1 MSEFIHVEPVRY
13 WCHKILPL
21 VYDDSL
27 SYMELLNKVV
37 YKLNEVVNN
46 NNELPTY
53 ITEQIKNYI
62 NSGEIS
68 KVVQDILANYSLN
81 VKFPPEGITPAVG
94 DGTADDTAAF
104 QGCLDYAH
112 EHGGMMVFVPA
123 GKYLCGNLTMY
134 SGCSIKGD
142 GRYDT
147 TIVMRGGVSN
157 PFIGGELDA
166 VQIAD
171 IGIDGNADIQV
182 NNVDVFNVKLS
193 NALLTNLFLTDGYTL
208 LKIQENGGDIQID
221 NVVFDK
227 AVVRAVDLIKGVSSR
242 VQMSQVICRNVSK
255 LNGESAMRIGTDG
268 GFYDSIISVANAPI
282 GIEVTGNNN
291 YVVGTVVNAVDS
303 CKDTG
308 ENNNIK
314 IVGEEENYTI
324 SGEHKFKA
332 GSDNVNVTGNRT
344 VQVGGNNEFIGNANY
359 DFRVHGDRGVHVD
372 GVDSVNVGSQNV
384 VVNGNS
390 TFRSAGQRT
399 EQYDQS
405 VTETIAVRKTITAD
419 TIFADTNKPIMYSEV
434 RELNR
439 AFKVVPMLDKN
450 GQPYNLLVEGEHID
464 EVGMS
469 YVSFEQFGAVGDGV
483 TDDTMAIK
491 NAIAFATKNNR
502 GVSALPR
509 NYKITD
515 TITVAIDKIKYFICP
530 GKFLADITDK
540 PCVHFID
547 ESKSHT
553 DGVIICRVEGTSGFG
568 GYVFPTENEDYQFGE
583 LPMVGIK
590 LTGVNRSYIYANANN
605 CNIGIQLE
613 AIGKGVVFNTL
624 IIDAVYDC
632 VIGLDLN
639 GKTGGW
645 VNDNLIMNGG
655 YQVNTKYSA
664 YNTRTISIRLTGTTY
679 ECNNNVFIK
688 PSFETGGLP
697 VYIVKGSYNS
707 FEKCRDE
714 NGSSRI
720 YMRVD
725 EGQLNTYES
734 GYGYSI
740 PVFTGAQ
747 HYGNIAS
754 SPLYEYAA
762 YKMLPLVQWKFD
774 KNKAHLIGTRGESGS
789 ITVVDDVMTVDN
801 ISSMVLNQPRA
812 GVWNTSFNTDGTL
825 KVTGTEYIG
834 WLVRADAID
843 AIRIAA
849 NTTLSLAVVGF
860 NSNGKHLVP
869 NDEFAGLSFGG
880 VWKGDGYYTCGP
892 ITHDGKILC
901 VNKKVS
907 SYYFIGV
914 SGDTIDEVNI
924 YYKPSHTDNEI
935 NMPILCTPF
944 ITQKNTNDIKIT
956 TATIADKCSA
966 GKLLL
971 ANDHEL
977 KTDAGKKYYRIGWI
991 KPTDDA
997 TTWNEVKAYQS

>member
-53 ITEQIKNYI
+53 IAEQIKNYI

-242 VQMSQVICRNVSK
+242 VQMNQVICRNVSK
-255 LNGESAMRIGTDG
+255 LNGESAIRIGTDG
-268 GFYDSIISVANAPI
+268 GFYDSVISVANAPI

-314 IVGEEENYTI
+314 IIGEEENYTV
-324 SGEHKFKA
+324 SG
-332 GSDNVNVTGNRT
+332 
-344 VQVGGNNEFIGNANY
+344 NY
-359 DFRVHGDRGVHVD
+359 MFRAHGDRGVHVD

-384 VVNGNS
+384 VVNGDS

-405 VTETIAVRKTITAD
+405 VTENVAVRKTINAD
-419 TIFADTNKPIMYSEV
+419 TIFANTKKPIMYSEV

-450 GQPYNLLVEGEHID
+450 GQPYNLLVEGDNID
-464 EVGMS
+464 EVGMT
-469 YVSFEQFGAVGDGV
+469 YVTFEQFGAVGDGV
-483 TDDTMAIK
+483 TDDTTAIK
-491 NAIAFATKNNR
+491 NAIAFAAENNR

-509 NYKITD
+509 TYKITD
-515 TITVAIDKIKYFICP
+515 TITVDVTKIKYFNCP
-530 GKFLADITDK
+530 GKFLADLTDK
-540 PCVHFID
+540 PCLHFVDQSNNVNTATIVCNV
-547 ESKSHT
+547 
-553 DGVIICRVEGTSGFG
+553 DGSSAFG
-568 GYVFPTENEDYQFGE
+568 GYIFPTQNEDYQFNE

-590 LTGVNRSYIYANANN
+590 LTGINRSYIRASASN
-605 CNIGIQLE
+605 CNIGVQLE
-613 AIGKGVVFNTL
+613 AIGKGVVFNTMTL
-624 IIDAVYDC
+624 GLMLNC

-639 GKTGGW
+639 TKTTGW
-645 VNDNLIMNGG
+645 ANDNLFLNGN
-655 YQVNTKYSA
+655 YQIDSA
-664 YNTRTISIRLTGTTY
+664 YYEPGYAGRAIAIRLLGGSHD
-679 ECNNNVFIK
+679 CNNNVFIK
-688 PSFETGGLP
+688 PSFEMGGLP
-697 VYIVKGSYNS
+697 VYIKEGSFNH
-707 FEKCRDE
+707 FERCRDE
-714 NGSSRI
+714 NRTSAI

-725 EGQLNTYES
+725 GGQLNSYDS
-734 GYGYSI
+734 GYGLSL
-740 PVFTGAQ
+740 PEFTGSN
-747 HYGNIAS
+747 HYGNIVS
-754 SPLYEYAA
+754 SPLYDLVA
-762 YKMLPLVQWKFD
+762 YKMLPLISWKFD
-774 KNKAHLIGTRGESGS
+774 KNKMHLIGVRGASGS
-789 ITVVDDVMTVDN
+789 ITVIDDVMTTGNVN
-801 ISSMVLNQPRA
+801 NMVFNEPRPI
-812 GVWNTSFNTDGTL
+812 VWNTSFNDDGTL
-825 KVTGTEYIG
+825 KCIGTEFVG
-834 WLVRADAID
+834 WMVRADAVD
-843 AIRIAA
+843 AFYITA
-849 NTTLSLAVVGF
+849 NTNVEFAVVGF
-860 NSNGKHLVP
+860 NANGEHLTP
-869 NDEFAGLSFGG
+869 NDEFKGLGFAGIW
-880 VWKGDGYYTCGP
+880 VQDGRYTGSNLTP
-892 ITHDGKILC
+892 NNGAVIC
-901 VNKKVS
+901 VNNKVS
-907 SYYFIGV
+907 NYYFIGV
-914 SGDTIDEVNI
+914 KGDSIDEISV
-924 YYKPSHTDNEI
+924 YYKPAHI
-935 NMPILCTPF
+935 NVPHNLPVLCTPF
-944 ITQKNTNDIKIT
+944 ITQKNTSDIKIT
-956 TATIADKCSA
+956 TGSITDKCTS
-966 GKLLL
+966 GKMLM
-971 ANDHEL
+971 ANDSEL
-977 KTDAGKKYYRIGWI
+977 KTDANKQYYRIGWI
-991 KPTDDA
+991 KPSDDA
-997 TTWNEVKAYQS
+997 TTWNEVKTYQS

>member
-1 MSEFIHVEPVRY
+1 MSDFIHVDPVRY

-37 YKLNEVVNN
+37 YKLNELVNN
-46 NNELPTY
+46 NNELPAY
-53 ITEQIKNYI
+53 IAEQIKNYI
-62 NSGEIS
+62 SSGEIK

-112 EHGGMMVFVPA
+112 EHGGMIVFVPA

-182 NNVDVFNVKLS
+182 NNIDVFNVRLS
-193 NALLTNLFLTDGYTL
+193 NALLTNLFITDGYTL

-221 NVVFDK
+221 NIVFDK
-227 AVVRAVDLIKGVSSR
+227 CVVRAVDLIKGVSSR

-291 YVVGTVVNAVDS
+291 YIVGTVVNAVDS

-314 IVGEEENYTI
+314 IVGEEENYNI
-324 SGEHKFKA
+324 SGSK
-332 GSDNVNVTGNRT
+332 
-344 VQVGGNNEFIGNANY
+344 
-359 DFRVHGDRGVHVD
+359 
-372 GVDSVNVGSQNV
+372 NV
-384 VVNGNS
+384 VVNGNI
-390 TFRSAGQRT
+390 TL
-399 EQYDQS
+399 
-405 VTETIAVRKTITAD
+405 KTD

-434 RELNR
+434 QELNR
-439 AFKVVPMLDKN
+439 AFKTIPMRDKSGN
-450 GQPYNLLVEGEHID
+450 PYNLLVEGEHIN

-469 YVSFEQFGAVGDGV
+469 YVTFEQFGAVGDGV
-483 TDDTMAIK
+483 TDDTTAIK
-491 NAIAFATKNNR
+491 NAIAFASENKR

-515 TITVAIDKIKYFICP
+515 TISVPLDNIKYFICP
-530 GKFLADITDK
+530 GKFLADITGK
-540 PCVHFID
+540 PCVHFMQNENATTNATILCNV
-547 ESKSHT
+547 
-553 DGVIICRVEGTSGFG
+553 DGSRGFG
-568 GYVFPTENEDYQFGE
+568 GYAFPAENEDYQFGE

-590 LTGVNRSYIYANANN
+590 LTNVNRSYIRASAIN

-613 AIGKGVVFNTL
+613 AVGVGVVFNTL
-624 IIDAVYDC
+624 VVDDVYNC

-639 GKTGGW
+639 GKTNGW

-655 YQVNTKYSA
+655 YQIDSKYSD
-664 YNTRTISIRLTGTTY
+664 YNTRTIAIRLTGTTY
-679 ECNNNVFIK
+679 GCNNNVFIK

-697 VYIVKGSYNS
+697 VYIVKGDYNT

-714 NGSSRI
+714 NGTSKI

-725 EGQLNTYES
+725 SGQLNSYES
-734 GYGYSI
+734 GYGYSV
-740 PVFTGAQ
+740 PEFTGA
-747 HYGNIAS
+747 HSYGNIVS
-754 SPLYEYAA
+754 SPLYEYCA

-774 KNKAHLIGTRGESGS
+774 KTKMHLIGNRGSGDS
-789 ITVVDDVMTVDN
+789 IAVIDDVMTVENVDN
-801 ISSMVLNQPRA
+801 MSLNQPRPLI
-812 GVWNTSFNTDGTL
+812 WSISFNDDGTL
-825 KVTGTEYIG
+825 RATGLSAIG
-834 WLVRADAID
+834 WLVNANAID
-843 AIRIAA
+843 AIRITS
-849 NTTLSLAVVGF
+849 NTTIGLMLVGF
-860 NSNGKHLVP
+860 NANGEHLTP
-869 NDEFAGLSFGG
+869 NDEFTGLSFAGIWRQDNHYTG
-880 VWKGDGYYTCGP
+880 STFSVDGQ
-892 ITHDGKILC
+892 IIC
-901 VNKKVS
+901 VNKRVS
-907 SYYFIGV
+907 DYYFIGV
-914 SGDTIDEVNI
+914 NGNSIDEVNI
-924 YYKPSHTDNEI
+924 YYKPANTSSPI
-935 NMPILCTPF
+935 NMPVLCAPF
-944 ITQKNTNDIKIT
+944 ITQKNTSDIKIT
-956 TATIADKCSA
+956 TPNITDKCSA
-966 GKLLL
+966 GKMLL
-971 ANDHEL
+971 ANNPEL
-977 KTDAGKKYYRIGWI
+977 KTDADKTYYTVGWI

>member
-53 ITEQIKNYI
+53 IAEQIKNYI

-182 NNVDVFNVKLS
+182 NNVDIFNVKLS

-221 NVVFDK
+221 NVVLDK

-242 VQMSQVICRNVSK
+242 VQMNQVICRNVSK

-268 GFYDSIISVANAPI
+268 GFYDSVISVANAPI

-314 IVGEEENYTI
+314 IIGEEENYTV
-324 SGEHKFKA
+324 SG
-332 GSDNVNVTGNRT
+332 
-344 VQVGGNNEFIGNANY
+344 NY
-359 DFRVHGDRGVHVD
+359 MFRAHGDRGVHVD

-384 VVNGNS
+384 VVNGDS

-405 VTETIAVRKTITAD
+405 VTENVAVRKTIKAD
-419 TIFADTNKPIMYSEV
+419 TIFADTKKPIMYSEV

-450 GQPYNLLVEGEHID
+450 GQPYNLLVEGDNID
-464 EVGMS
+464 DINAS

-483 TDDTMAIK
+483 TDDTTAIK
-491 NAIAFATKNNR
+491 NAVAEAENTGKNL
-502 GVSALPR
+502 VSLAKT
-509 NYKITD
+509 YFVTD
-515 TITVAIDKIKYFICP
+515 TIAIDCLKVKNINIVGTIKASFTDRTIL
-530 GKFLADITDK
+530 KFYMSDPNTVTNAVINCK
-540 PCVHFID
+540 V
-547 ESKSHT
+547 
-553 DGVIICRVEGTSGFG
+553 DGTNGFG
-568 GYVFPTENEDYQFGE
+568 GYQFPTASEDFNFPSFAMRGIE
-583 LPMVGIK
+583 LLDI
-590 LTGVNRSYIYANANN
+590 NRSVINCAVANCAA
-605 CNIGIQLE
+605 GIVLTNSS
-613 AIGKGVVFNTL
+613 AHGVVFNTVN
-624 IIDAVYDC
+624 IGDVYNC
-632 VIGLDLN
+632 VVSLSLEPAN
-639 GKTGGW
+639 GGW
-645 VNDNLIMNGG
+645 VNSNTFVGG
-655 YQVNTKYSA
+655 GFQIDSIYNA
-664 YNTRTISIRLTGTTY
+664 YNKRTVTIRLSGKGQ
-679 ECNNNVFIK
+679 NNVNSNTFIA

-697 VYIVKGSYNS
+697 ILFENASYNTARY
-707 FEKCRDE
+707 CRNE
-714 NGSSRI
+714 NGTNYIAKVAYVSQGNVI
-720 YMRVD
+720 TTLY
-725 EGQLNTYES
+725 GQEYLKILGDTSGNNIMKNTLADIVNNS
-734 GYGYSI
+734 VPI
-740 PVFTGAQ
+740 KIW
-747 HYGNIAS
+747 N
-754 SPLYEYAA
+754 
-762 YKMLPLVQWKFD
+762 FD
-774 KNKAHLIGTRGESGS
+774 KNKCFNVGNRGADNSSTIVDGMDLMDKQTTLKPAPYWNTEINDDYLTIIGNEILGCLVDTSIAKTFYVSGNAGSRVFILTLDANKDVIKDEPYGFSFNSFWESGIGYTS
-789 ITVVDDVMTVDN
+789 NPSTKGELMGVTFGEATKFAFIGYNGNVNNITILQQVSYGDTNLGVT
-801 ISSMVLNQPRA
+801 SRA
-812 GVWNTSFNTDGTL
+812 IRLTSDIGSRKIPNATIKSKCDTGTMLPACDPTGTALAYICTDG
-825 KVTGTEYIG
+825 
-834 WLVRADAID
+834 
-843 AIRIAA
+843 AA
-849 NTTLSLAVVGF
+849 QTW
-860 NSNGKHLVP
+860 
-869 NDEFAGLSFGG
+869 E
-880 VWKGDGYYTCGP
+880 
-892 ITHDGKILC
+892 
-901 VNKKVS
+901 
-907 SYYFIGV
+907 
-914 SGDTIDEVNI
+914 
-924 YYKPSHTDNEI
+924 EI
-935 NMPILCTPF
+935 
-944 ITQKNTNDIKIT
+944 K
-956 TATIADKCSA
+956 
-966 GKLLL
+966 
-971 ANDHEL
+971 
-977 KTDAGKKYYRIGWI
+977 
-991 KPTDDA
+991 KPT
-997 TTWNEVKAYQS
+997 TQTSTQV

>member
-46 NNELPTY
+46 NNEIPAY
-53 ITEQIKNYI
+53 IAEQIKNYI
-62 NSGEIS
+62 NSGEIR
-68 KVVQDILANYSLN
+68 KVVQNILANYSLN

-242 VQMSQVICRNVSK
+242 VQMTQVICRNVSK

-268 GFYDSIISVANAPI
+268 GFYDSIVSVANAPI

-314 IVGEEENYTI
+314 IVGEEESYNI
-324 SGEHKFKA
+324 SGNYMFRAH
-332 GSDNVNVTGNRT
+332 
-344 VQVGGNNEFIGNANY
+344 GG
-359 DFRVHGDRGVHVD
+359 RGVHVD

-384 VVNGNS
+384 VVNGDS
-390 TFRSAGQRT
+390 TFRTAGQRT

-405 VTETIAVRKTITAD
+405 VTENVAVRKTIKAD
-419 TIFADTNKPIMYSEV
+419 TIFADTKKPIMYSEV

-450 GQPYNLLVEGEHID
+450 GQPYNLLVEGDNID
-464 EVGMS
+464 DINAS

-483 TDDTMAIK
+483 TDDTTAIK
-491 NAIAFATKNNR
+491 NAVAEAENTGKNL
-502 GVSALPR
+502 VSLAKT
-509 NYKITD
+509 YFVTD
-515 TITVAIDKIKYFICP
+515 TIAIDCHKVKNVN
-530 GKFLADITDK
+530 ITGTIMASFTNRTILKLYTSAPDAVTNAVINCK
-540 PCVHFID
+540 V
-547 ESKSHT
+547 
-553 DGVIICRVEGTSGFG
+553 DGTNGFG
-568 GYVFPTENEDYQFGE
+568 GYQFPATDEGFDFPNFAMKGIE
-583 LPMVGIK
+583 LLDI
-590 LTGVNRSYIYANANN
+590 NRSIINCSAANCGA
-605 CNIGIQLE
+605 GIVLTNSSE
-613 AIGKGVVFNTL
+613 HGVVFNTVNIGDVYNCVVSL
-624 IIDAVYDC
+624 SLEPANSGWINSNTFVGGGFQIDS
-632 VIGLDLN
+632 
-639 GKTGGW
+639 
-645 VNDNLIMNGG
+645 
-655 YQVNTKYSA
+655 KYSA
-664 YNTRTISIRLTGTTY
+664 YNKRTVTIRLLKEKLT
-679 ECNNNVFIK
+679 CNSNTFIA

-697 VYIVKGSYNS
+697 LLFNDSGYNTVRFCRNENNTDYIAKFTANAQLNIVETLYGLIMPSAIGDGAANNKIVTLLSNS
-707 FEKCRDE
+707 FSDAICIKKWD
-714 NGSSRI
+714 
-720 YMRVD
+720 
-725 EGQLNTYES
+725 
-734 GYGYSI
+734 
-740 PVFTGAQ
+740 
-747 HYGNIAS
+747 
-754 SPLYEYAA
+754 
-762 YKMLPLVQWKFD
+762 FD
-774 KNKAHLIGTRGESGS
+774 KNKCFNVGTRGSTGSSTIIDGVDYVDASNIFNATSYWSCS
-789 ITVVDDVMTVDN
+789 ITDDGLIISGNDCIGCLIDTHAIKNFYISAGDDAATRIIPMNEQKQAIEEEPIGPSFREYWKVSGITAYTGSPLKSGTIAPLAVTQNTKYVFIGFTNKVKTFSIFCVPYTPDSVLGNTPN
-801 ISSMVLNQPRA
+801 ITRI
-812 GVWNTSFNTDGTL
+812 TSDIGARKIPSTDITSKCDTGAMLPACNPTGTALAYICTDGEAQTW
-825 KVTGTEYIG
+825 E
-834 WLVRADAID
+834 
-843 AIRIAA
+843 
-849 NTTLSLAVVGF
+849 
-860 NSNGKHLVP
+860 
-869 NDEFAGLSFGG
+869 
-880 VWKGDGYYTCGP
+880 
-892 ITHDGKILC
+892 
-901 VNKKVS
+901 
-907 SYYFIGV
+907 
-914 SGDTIDEVNI
+914 
-924 YYKPSHTDNEI
+924 EI
-935 NMPILCTPF
+935 
-944 ITQKNTNDIKIT
+944 K
-956 TATIADKCSA
+956 
-966 GKLLL
+966 
-971 ANDHEL
+971 
-977 KTDAGKKYYRIGWI
+977 
-991 KPTDDA
+991 KPTPQ
-997 TTWNEVKAYQS
+997 TNPTV

>member
-1 MSEFIHVEPVRY
+1 MSEFIHVDPVRY

-46 NNELPTY
+46 NNELPAY

-147 TIVMRGGVSN
+147 TVVMRGGVSS

-242 VQMSQVICRNVSK
+242 VQMTQVICRNVSK

-268 GFYDSIISVANAPI
+268 GFYDNIISVANAPV

-291 YVVGTVVNAVDS
+291 YVVGTVVNAIDS

-314 IVGEEENYTI
+314 IVGEEESYNI
-324 SGEHKFKA
+324 SGNKTVKIGGNKNTEI
-332 GSDNVNVTGNRT
+332 TGKRT
-344 VQVGGNNEFIGNANY
+344 VQVTGDNEVTTNGNYN
-359 DFRVHGDRGVHVD
+359 FRVHGDRGVHVD

-390 TFRSAGQRT
+390 AFRSAGQRT

-405 VTETIAVRKTITAD
+405 VTETIAVRKTISAD
-419 TIFADTNKPIMYSEV
+419 TIFADTKKPIMYSEV
-434 RELNR
+434 QELNR

-450 GQPYNLLVEGEHID
+450 GQPYNLLVEGDNID
-464 EVGMS
+464 EVGMT
-469 YVSFEQFGAVGDGV
+469 YVTFEQFGAVGDGV
-483 TDDTMAIK
+483 TDDTTAIK
-491 NAIAFATKNNR
+491 NAIAFAGENKR

-509 NYKITD
+509 TYKITD
-515 TITVAIDKIKYFICP
+515 TITVAVDKIKYFVCP

-540 PCVHFID
+540 PCLHFID
-547 ESKSHT
+547 NSKQPT
-553 DGVIICRVEGTSGFG
+553 NATITVNVDGNNGFG
-568 GYVFPTENEDYQFGE
+568 GYVFPAENENYQFGE
-583 LPMVGIK
+583 LAMVGIK
-590 LTGVNRSYIYANANN
+590 LTNVNRSYIRASAIN
-605 CNIGIQLE
+605 CNIGVQLE
-613 AIGKGVVFNTL
+613 AVGTGVVFNTL
-624 IIDAVYDC
+624 VVDDVYNC

-639 GKTGGW
+639 AKTNGW
-645 VNDNLIMNGG
+645 VNDNIIMNGG
-655 YQVNTKYSA
+655 YQIDSKYSD
-664 YNTRTISIRLTGTTY
+664 YKTRTISIRVTG
-679 ECNNNVFIK
+679 CNNNVFIK

-697 VYIVKGSYNS
+697 VYIVKGYYNT

-714 NGSSRI
+714 NGTSKI
-720 YMRVD
+720 YMRID
-725 EGQLNTYES
+725 KGQLNSYETA
-734 GYGYSI
+734 YGFSV
-740 PVFTGAQ
+740 PEFTGAN
-747 HYGNIAS
+747 HYGNIVS
-754 SPLYEYAA
+754 SPLYEYST

-774 KNKAHLIGTRGESGS
+774 KTKMHLIGNRGSDSS
-789 ITVVDDVMTVDN
+789 ITVIDDVMTTPN
-801 ISSMVLNQPRA
+801 INTVVLNEPRGA
-812 GVWNTSFNTDGTL
+812 IWNTSFNADGTL
-825 KVTGTEYIG
+825 KVTGTEAIG
-834 WLVRADAID
+834 WIIKADAID
-843 AIRIAA
+843 AIRVTS
-849 NTTLSLAVVGF
+849 NTTVKLMLVGF
-860 NSNGKHLVP
+860 NANGEHLTP
-869 NDEFAGLSFGG
+869 NDEFVGLSFASI
-880 VWKGDGYYTCGP
+880 WTQNGYYTASNFSK
-892 ITHDGKILC
+892 DGILAC
-901 VNKKVS
+901 VNKRVS
-907 SYYFIGV
+907 DYYFIGV
-914 SGDTIDEVNI
+914 QGNSIDEVNI
-924 YYKPSHTDNEI
+924 YYKPASTNEPI
-935 NMPILCTPF
+935 NMPVLCVPF
-944 ITQKNTNDIKIT
+944 INQKNTNDIKIT
-956 TATIADKCSA
+956 TPNITDKCSA
-966 GKLLL
+966 GKMLL
-971 ANDHEL
+971 ANNPEL
-977 KTDAGKKYYRIGWI
+977 KTDDKKTYYTVGWI